1 MSDPEVVSSIEKN
14 FIPLLI
20 INNKAGN
27 DAKLLKR
34 FKEPAWNY
42 QVIRFLDHNGKD
54 IIPRK
59 DKIWTKPALLKRMR
73 EAKNKAKP

>member
-1 MSDPEVVSSIEKN
+1 MSDPEVVKSIEKN

-20 INNKAGN
+20 INNTGGN
-27 DAKLLKR
+27 DAKMLKH

-42 QVIRFLDHNGKD
+42 QVIRFLDHKGND

-59 DKIWTKPALLKRMR
+59 DKIWDKQTLLKRMNL
-73 EAKNKAKP
+73 ALKK